1 MKHVLRNET
10 EPEPV
15 VEWWLEKERDVV
27 TLRCKQK
34 GETGV
39 GFRVL
44 HLGTSG
50 IERVSGMA
58 GNNCGLPVEQGVV
71 RLAEPPPSFSG
82 CSARWAVL
90 DK

>member
-1 MKHVLRNET
+1 MKHVLRNENET
-10 EPEPV
+10 EPV
-15 VEWWLEKERDVV
+15 VEWWLEKESNSVLV
-27 TLRCKQK
+27 RCKR
-34 GETGV
+34 TDNAV

-71 RLAEPPPSFSG
+71 RLWSRPRVSEAAPP
-82 CSARWAVL
+82 RWAVL

>member
-1 MKHVLRNET
+1 MKHVLRNENET
-10 EPEPV
+10 EPV
-15 VEWWLEKERDVV
+15 VEWWLEKESNSVLV
-27 TLRCKQK
+27 RCKR
-34 GETGV
+34 TDNAV

-71 RLAEPPPSFSG
+71 RLAEPPPSFRG
-82 CSARWAVL
+82 CSATLGRA
-90 DK
+90 

>member
-1 MKHVLRNET
+1 MKHVLRNENET
-10 EPEPV
+10 EPV
-15 VEWWLEKERDVV
+15 VDWWLEKESNSVLV
-27 TLRCKQK
+27 RCKR
-34 GETGV
+34 TDNAV